1 MFNFSSIIVLFFA
14 AVLLFIGIFNWKK
27 SKNNLN
33 KRKIIQIMILLGLF
47 ILIVFISHKFQF

>member
-1 MFNFSSIIVLFFA
+1 MINFSSILLLFLAIVF
-14 AVLLFIGIFNWKK
+14 LFIGIYNWKK

-47 ILIVFISHKFQF
+47 IMIAFISHKFQF